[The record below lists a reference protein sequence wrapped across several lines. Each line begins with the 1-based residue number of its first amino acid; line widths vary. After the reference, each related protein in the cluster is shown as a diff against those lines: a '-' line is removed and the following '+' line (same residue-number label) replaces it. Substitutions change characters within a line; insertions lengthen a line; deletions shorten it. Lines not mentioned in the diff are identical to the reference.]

1 MYYDYHKI
9 ISYNCFLNFLIG
21 ERGVGKTYGATKF
34 VIFNFIKKGEQFVVI
49 RRYKNELKET
59 LNTFFDSMIKNN
71 EFPEHQL
78 TVSGNKF
85 YIDGEIA
92 GFGLVLSTSQNL
104 KGSNFDR
111 VTTIIFDEFAI
122 EPGQKKY
129 YLSND
134 PVVFLNLV
142 ETIARMRDVRIFMLG
157 NPADVY
163 TNPYFTYLELTI
175 PYNTDIKLFKNN
187 LILVQYM
194 YNEEYR
200 EAKRKTKLGQIV
212 EGTTFGNY
220 AIENKQLYEN
230 NSFIEKK
237 LASSRFT
244 FAFIYNNETY
254 GVWFDFKVG
263 KIFVSTDYDPKTT
276 YIFACT
282 LEDHKPNTL
291 LLSCAKQYTCW
302 KNFIQNYKLGNV
314 RFENQKIKLITN
326 QLIKTL
332 ITI

>member
-1 MYYDYHKI
+1 MAY
-9 ISYNCFLNFLIG
+9 
-21 ERGVGKTYGATKF
+21 GKTYGATKY
-34 VIFNFIKKGEQFVVI
+34 VIDRFLKKNEQFVII
-49 RRYKNELKET
+49 RRYKTELRET

-71 EFPEHQL
+71 EFPEH
-78 TVSGNKF
+78 TFTTKGNKF
-85 YIDGEIA
+85 YIDGEEA
-92 GFGLVLSTSQNL
+92 GIGIVLSTSQNL
-104 KGSNFDR
+104 KGSNFDK
-111 VTTIIFDEFAI
+111 VATIIFDEYAI

-129 YLSND
+129 YLSD
-134 PVVFLNLV
+134 DVVVFLNLV
-142 ETIARMRDVRIFMLG
+142 ETIGRMRDVRIFMLG
-157 NPADVY
+157 NPADIY
-163 TNPYFTYLELTI
+163 TNPYFNYFGLSV

-230 NSFIEKK
+230 NTFIEKK
-237 LASSRFT
+237 LKSSRFT
-244 FAFIYNNETY
+244 FAFIYNGETF

-263 KIFVSTDYDPKTT
+263 KIFVSNDYDPNTT

-291 LLSCAKQYTCW
+291 LLSCSKQYTCW

-314 RFENQKIKLITN
+314 RFESQKIKIISIE
-326 QLIKTL
+326 LIKTML
-332 ITI
+332 SL

>member
-9 ISYNCFLNFLIG
+9 ISYNAFINFLIG

-34 VIFNFIKKGEQFVVI
+34 MIHNFIKKKEQFVII
-49 RRYKNELKET
+49 RRYKTELKET
-59 LNTFFDSMIKNN
+59 LSTFFDSMIKNE
-71 EFPEHQL
+71 EFPEHKFS
-78 TVSGNKF
+78 VVGNKF
-85 YIDGEIA
+85 LIDGEVA
-92 GFGLVLSTSQNL
+92 GFGIVLSTSQNL
-104 KGSNFDR
+104 KGSNFDK
-111 VTTIIFDEFAI
+111 VTTICFDEYAI

-129 YLSND
+129 YLPND
-134 PVVFLNLV
+134 VIVFLNLI
-142 ETIARMRDVRIFMLG
+142 ETIARMRDVRVFMLG
-157 NPADVY
+157 NPADIY
-163 TNPYFTYLELTI
+163 TNPYFTYFGLSV

-230 NSFIEKK
+230 DNFIEKK
-237 LASSRFT
+237 VKSSRFT
-244 FAFIYNNETY
+244 FAFIYNGETY

-263 KIFVSTDYDPKTT
+263 KIFVSNDYDPNTS

-291 LLSCAKQYTCW
+291 LLSCSKQYTCW

-314 RFENQKIKLITN
+314 RFETQKIKTICSELIR
-326 QLIKTL
+326 TL
-332 ITI
+332 ISI

>member
-1 MYYDYHKI
+1 MVKH
-9 ISYNCFLNFLIG
+9 
-21 ERGVGKTYGATKF
+21 TGATKF
-34 VIFNFIKKGEQFVVI
+34 VIQNFIKKGEQFVIV
-49 RRYKNELKET
+49 RRYKTELIET
-59 LNTFFDSMIKNN
+59 LKTFFDSVKNN
-71 EFPEHQL
+71 DEFPGHVFH
-78 TVSGNKF
+78 TSGNKL
-85 YIDGEIA
+85 YIDGQIA
-92 GFGLVLSTSQNL
+92 GYGIVLSTSQNL
-104 KGSNFDR
+104 KGSNFDK
-111 VTTIIFDEFAI
+111 VKTIIFDEYAI

-134 PVVFLNLV
+134 VLVFLNLL
-142 ETIARMRDVRIFMLG
+142 ETIARMRDVRVFMLG
-157 NPADVY
+157 NPSDIY
-163 TNPYFTYLELTI
+163 TNPYFTYFNLSI

-230 NSFIEKK
+230 NTFIEKK
-237 LASSRFT
+237 LKSSRFT
-244 FAFIYNNETY
+244 FAFIYNNETF

-263 KIFVSTDYDPKTT
+263 KIFVSSDYDPNTS

-282 LEDHKPNTL
+282 LSDHKPNTL

-302 KNFIQNYKLGNV
+302 KNFIQNFKLGNV
-314 RFENQKIKLITN
+314 RFENQKIKTICN
-326 QLIKTL
+326 ELIKTL
-332 ITI
+332 ISI